1 MVWVAPDI
9 LLLLEGND
17 IDDRACKGVRATR
30 SLGAVSRGTIGDG
43 FVVSNFEFLTLVKP
57 SEAQHNQGFD
67 LPVEWLI
74 TQWVLSG
81 LRVVS
86 VAKGART
93 LSAIAPDLAED

>member
-1 MVWVAPDI
+1 
-9 LLLLEGND
+9 
-17 IDDRACKGVRATR
+17 
-30 SLGAVSRGTIGDG
+30 
-43 FVVSNFEFLTLVKP
+43 LTLVKP

-67 LPVEWLI
+67 LPVAWSI